1 MSEMIEE
8 AAQCTFE
15 DVAGQVAAK
24 QALQET
30 VILPSLRSD
39 IMSLF
44 DIMSYCCLLEHILL
58 TFYC

>member
-30 VILPSLRSD
+30 VILPSLRSVTE
-39 IMSLF
+39 S
-44 DIMSYCCLLEHILL
+44 CRCLIS
-58 TFYC
+58 

>member
-39 IMSLF
+39 TWSLF
-44 DIMSYCCLLEHILL
+44 DIMSYCCLL
-58 TFYC
+58 